1 MIILGITGGIG
12 SGKTTVTNIFSLL
25 DIPVYI
31 ADIESKKLTET
42 SPVIQEKLTALLG
55 KELYNDG
62 KLNKT
67 LLASHIFSDK
77 EKLNQV
83 NKIIHPE
90 VKKDFEAWLS
100 SNKDKEIAV
109 MESAIMFESGF
120 DKLAN
125 KTIMVYSA
133 LEDRIERSMKRD
145 NRPKEEI
152 LNRINSQMP
161 DEEKKEL
168 SDFVIVNNNEHSL
181 IKQVLSLLK
190 MI

>member
-120 DKLAN
+120 DKLAD